1 MQNLQLILSY
11 GMDWRIAQGVV
22 CSGMVRGGDK
32 DKRGKRPQENDETGP
47 PRVRGVATVYATHW
61 R

>member
-1 MQNLQLILSY
+1 
-11 GMDWRIAQGVV
+11 V